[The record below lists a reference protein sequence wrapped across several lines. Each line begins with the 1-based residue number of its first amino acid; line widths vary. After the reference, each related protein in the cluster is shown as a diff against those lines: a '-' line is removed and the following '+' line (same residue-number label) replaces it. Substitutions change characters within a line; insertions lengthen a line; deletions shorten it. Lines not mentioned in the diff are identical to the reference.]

1 MGVKIETNFVIGRTK
16 TIDELFEEGFQAVFI
31 GVGAEQS
38 CHCDIR
44 IFVKKIIS
52 FKL

>member
-31 GVGAEQS
+31 GVGAGRKAATAIYEYLS
-38 CHCDIR
+38 
-44 IFVKKIIS
+44 KK
-52 FKL
+52 